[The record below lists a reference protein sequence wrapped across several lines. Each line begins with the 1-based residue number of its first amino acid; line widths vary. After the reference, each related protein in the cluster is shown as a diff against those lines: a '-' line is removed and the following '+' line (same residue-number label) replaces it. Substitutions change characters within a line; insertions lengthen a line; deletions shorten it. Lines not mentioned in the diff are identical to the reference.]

1 MRKWTL
7 PLTVVG
13 LSGLGAVLLS
23 KRARRLVGFTPGR
36 SGENSGRLVAWNDSA
51 TDELHKIKQAV
62 EELAKNSTI
71 HLEPLHNSRNLR

>member
-23 KRARRLVGFTPGR
+23 KRGRKHVGFTPER
-36 SGENSGRLVAWNDSA
+36 SGENTGRLVAWNDSA
-51 TDELHKIKQAV
+51 TDELHQIQQAV
-62 EELAKNSTI
+62 EELEHSFGT
-71 HLEPLHNSRNLR
+71 RTTQ